1 MPKVPN
7 LFETAEIENCFQR
20 IDALLACGIFE
31 QGNSNPLLKSAFI
44 DVVINLRNLMHK
56 TEDFADKRIDFTDDI
71 NVQGKVT
78 DVSSLIRYV
87 RDAMCEPESPHH
99 FLQPGNPTLSFAVV
113 SGKDPNRGGNDA
125 VLSNPY
131 EDDVAFFLGSHRILL
146 KRHIVRALEETRRI
160 LTPLIE
166 QARALD
172 QQAGGDMRAP

>member
-7 LFETAEIENCFQR
+7 LFERAEIEDCFHR

-31 QGNSNPLLKSAFI
+31 EGDSNPLFKSAFI

-56 TEDFADKRIDFTDDI
+56 TEDFADKRIDFTDDV

-99 FLQPGNPTLSFAVV
+99 FLEPGNPTLSFAVV
-113 SGKDPNRGGNDA
+113 SGKDPGRSINDP

-131 EDDVAFFLGSHRILL
+131 EDDVCFFLGSHRILL
-146 KRHIVRALEETRRI
+146 KRHIVRALEESRRA
-160 LTPLIE
+160 LAPLLE
-166 QARALD
+166 EAQALD
-172 QQAGGDMRAP
+172 QQAGGDMKVP

>member
-7 LFETAEIENCFQR
+7 LFETAEIEECFR
-20 IDALLACGIFE
+20 RVDALLICGIFE
-31 QGNSNPLLKSAFI
+31 QGESNPLFKSAFI

-56 TEDFADKRIDFTDDI
+56 TEDLADKRIDFTDDI

-99 FLQPGNPTLSFAVV
+99 FLEPGNPTLSFAVV
-113 SGKDPNRGGNDA
+113 SGKDPDRAANA

-131 EDDVAFFLGSHRILL
+131 EDDIAFFLGSHRILL

-160 LTPLIE
+160 LTPLLE
-166 QARALD
+166 EARALD
-172 QQAGGDMRAP
+172 QRAGGDMKAP